1 MTSRREAAV
10 FALCLGLQGC
20 IVCWLGFAASS
31 GSSPSTIVAGL
42 AACFVPYAGALAFS
56 HSLQS
61 RRAVHLAA
69 IVTPLIFGAPLLF
82 APPLLSDDL
91 YRYLWEGRVWL
102 DGFNPYMF
110 APDDPALA
118 HLRDDLW
125 ANVNNKP
132 LGSIYPPL
140 SQLLFVVA
148 GALGG
153 QVWTAKLL
161 ALVAHVFSVAVVA
174 RVSSEPKASL
184 AIALNPLLLSEAAL
198 NGHLDILCGVA
209 LLVTAWALSQHR
221 FARAGIA
228 ACAAV
233 GLKVVGLIVL
243 PLFAR
248 RPRMLFATGLASA
261 LLLVP
266 LVGFRP
272 PVDPVS
278 GTGQFATRWRGN
290 ESVFALIDW
299 VSRELFAEG
308 SAGLVSRSVVVLIV
322 LALCAV
328 AMHRRVPAIRAART
342 LVWALL
348 LLSPQVHPWYLAWL
362 LPLEVV
368 AGGVAGLVWSAAV
381 LCAYAPLDQW
391 VSEGVWDMPLWLH
404 VFEYSVVAVALILDP
419 RRPSLARPVPD
430 GQFPRDSGSLA

>member
-1 MTSRREAAV
+1 MTSRRESAV
-10 FALCLGLQGC
+10 FILCLTLQGC

-31 GSSPSTIVAGL
+31 GSPPSTVVAGL

-56 HSLQS
+56 RSLQS
-61 RRAVHLAA
+61 QRTVNLVAL
-69 IVTPLIFGAPLLF
+69 VTPLVFGASLIF
-82 APPLLSDDL
+82 APPPLSDDL

-102 DGFNPYMF
+102 EGFNPYRF

-132 LGSIYPPL
+132 LGTIYPPL
-140 SQLLFVVA
+140 SQLLFVIA
-148 GALGG
+148 SGLGG
-153 QVWTAKLL
+153 QIWTLKLL
-161 ALVAHVFSVAVVA
+161 ALAAHVFSVAMVA
-174 RVSSEPKASL
+174 RISRAPKASL

-198 NGHLDILCGVA
+198 NGHLDILCGIA
-209 LLVTAWALSQHR
+209 LLVAAWALSQHR
-221 FARAGIA
+221 FARAGFA

-243 PLFAR
+243 PLFVR
-248 RPRMLFATGLASA
+248 RPRALFATGLASA

-278 GTGQFATRWRGN
+278 GAGQFAARWRGN
-290 ESVFALIDW
+290 DSGFAVIDW
-299 VSRELFAEG
+299 VSRELFAED
-308 SAGLVSRSVVVLIV
+308 SAGLVARLVVVLAV
-322 LALCAV
+322 LGLWAV
-328 AMHRRVPAIRAART
+328 AVRRRVPPMQATRA
-342 LVWALL
+342 LLWALL
-348 LLSPQVHPWYLAWL
+348 LLSPQVHPWYLGWL

-391 VSEGVWDMPLWLH
+391 VAEGVWNMPLWLQ
-404 VFEYSVVAVALILDP
+404 VSEYSVVALALILDP
-419 RRPSLARPVPD
+419 RRPSLATPASDR
-430 GQFPRDSGSLA
+430 QISL

>member
-31 GSSPSTIVAGL
+31 GSSPSTVVLGL

-56 HSLQS
+56 RSLQN
-61 RRAVHLAA
+61 RRAVYLTA
-69 IVTPLIFGAPLLF
+69 IVAPLVFGAPLIF
-82 APPLLSDDL
+82 APPLLSDDI

-102 DGFNPYMF
+102 EGFNPYLF

-132 LGSIYPPL
+132 LGSIYPPF

-148 GALGG
+148 AGLGG
-153 QVWTAKLL
+153 KVWTAKLL
-161 ALVAHVFSVAVVA
+161 ALAVHVFSVAMLA
-174 RVSSEPKASL
+174 RVSNEPRASL

-198 NGHLDILCGVA
+198 SGHLDILCGVA

-233 GLKVVGLIVL
+233 GLKVVGLVAL

-248 RPRMLFATGLASA
+248 RPRMLFPTALTSA

-290 ESVFALIDW
+290 ESVFAMIDQ

-308 SAGLVSRSVVVLIV
+308 SAGLVARLVVVLIM

-328 AMHRRVPAIRAART
+328 AVHRRVPPMQATRT

-391 VSEGVWDMPLWLH
+391 VTQGVWDMPLWLH
-404 VFEYSVVAVALILDP
+404 VFEYSVVAVALIVDP
-419 RRPSLARPVPD
+419 RRPNLARPASD
-430 GQFPRDSGSLA
+430 GQFPRDSQSLA